1 MCMHEPTLL
10 IIEDASDQA
19 ALVRVAARSAF
30 PALDV
35 RVAGDGQEGIA
46 YLDGSASFRDHSCHR
61 FPHLVILDL
70 LMPKI
75 DGFGVLEWIRAG
87 SIPRSLSV
95 VVLTASTDP
104 EHQQRALAFGAD
116 AVYIK
121 PSDLDDL
128 SVTVKEIVLRW
139 IGVPRPVSTDY
150 RRSIS

>member
-19 ALVRVAARSAF
+19 ALVRVAARRAF

-46 YLDGSASFRDHSCHR
+46 YLEGAAPFQDRGCHR

-75 DGFGVLEWIRAG
+75 DGFGVLEWIRDR
-87 SIPRSLSV
+87 SIPSPLPV

-104 EHQQRALAFGAD
+104 EHQRRAIMLGAE

-121 PSDLDDL
+121 PSDLNDL

-139 IGVPRPVSTDY
+139 IGVPRPVSPNLC
-150 RRSIS
+150 RSMP